1 MSLGVDLYNMAEE
14 FHAER
19 KQKIL
24 NSTGFSEIAK
34 KLKES
39 AKQGKYSCGLSAD
52 YIERC
57 FVKDAEN
64 SYDIC
69 DFFNAWRSVGINVVR
84 RFEYGKESYVFDWS
98 D

>member
-1 MSLGVDLYNMAEE
+1 MSLGVDLYNIAEE

-34 KLKES
+34 KLKEA

-52 YIERC
+52 YIERW
-57 FVKDAEN
+57 FDEGVAN
-64 SYDIC
+64 SC